1 MFIEHFLFYENICS
15 KMDVPYCDN
24 RSWDMKGFLGNP
36 KHLLRN
42 LVLGE
47 QKCLKNQFYC
57 VVYICS
63 YLMTTIRFNRNNVE
77 FVYICQIV
85 NCATRSSGPRS
96 AIVWPTIH
104 KTHHKVRDLEKR
116 KYDIHE
122 NNDEDCF
129 QVAPSAP
136 VTQSRTP

>member
-1 MFIEHFLFYENICS
+1 MIRYSNDSEF
-15 KMDVPYCDN
+15 
-24 RSWDMKGFLGNP
+24 
-36 KHLLRN
+36 
-42 LVLGE
+42 
-47 QKCLKNQFYC
+47 
-57 VVYICS
+57 VYICS
-63 YLMTTIRFNRNNVE
+63 NLMTMITNDPAINDVE
-77 FVYICQIV
+77 FVYICRIV

-104 KTHHKVRDLEKR
+104 KTHHKVRDLENR